1 MAGARLARL
10 GEIAGELGADDL
22 ASDAHAEQRRLEEA
36 RFLVACVGEFKRGK
50 STLINALVGQSAQ
63 CHPES
68 GGRRRAPAARSR
80 VLPELS
86 TSHALQQSRLAV
98 PGLKIEIGSSPVRIA
113 SAQWPLGNLDIP

>member
-36 RFLVACVGEFKRGK
+36 RFLVACVGQFKRGK

-68 GGRRRAPAARSR
+68 GGAPPGSGRTLARPPRIIDVARAAA
-80 VLPELS
+80 E
-86 TSHALQQSRLAV
+86 
-98 PGLKIEIGSSPVRIA
+98 
-113 SAQWPLGNLDIP
+113 SACSAGFENRDRQ